1 MADQPAD
8 IEQQLRTMV
17 LQYISNPNAIILA
30 VSAATSDLAT
40 SDAIQLAKRVDPS
53 GERTMGV
60 ITKLD
65 LMDAGTDAIDVLR
78 GHVIPLQRGFV
89 GVVNRSQQ
97 DINDAKT
104 LAAARRDERDF
115 FAAHPKYRAMAA
127 RMGSLHLAGRLNELL
142 LQHIR
147 SSLPALTTQMNS
159 ALDAARAALAA
170 YGEPLLE
177 GPAARGALLLQLL
190 TSFASNY
197 TGAID
202 GTSAQVASTC
212 PPARARTVRPAPRAS
227 FRVPTH
233 NRQRPVTFISRRV
246 HVAPAPHVAST
257 WRPLLTPRPRGAR
270 SSRRVHVAPA
280 QVQEV
285 AREQGEL
292 FGGARIHDIFQ
303 AEYCDALQANVA
315 PPRGRAPRRAR
326 ADPAP
331 CPRLD
336 PPPDLL

>member
-1 MADQPAD
+1 MTKVPVADQPAD

-227 FRVPTH
+227 FRVPTRH
-233 NRQRPVTFISRRV
+233 RQRPVTFISRRV
-246 HVAPAPHVAST
+246 HVAPAPHAAST
-257 WRPLLTPRPRGAR
+257 WRPLRCRRWRESRASSSEGHGYMI
-270 SSRRVHVAPA
+270 SSRRSTAMRCRQTSRRHVDAPR
-280 QVQEV
+280 VV
-285 AREQGEL
+285 P
-292 FGGARIHDIFQ
+292 
-303 AEYCDALQANVA
+303 A
-315 PPRGRAPRRAR
+315 PTPRRA
-326 ADPAP
+326 
-331 CPRLD
+331 LVST